1 MNSLNTSKSQVYLP
15 GLNGIRAIAA
25 VAVVISHIT
34 NMLNW
39 FGLENRVNNEVY
51 NYKFGEFGVTIFF
64 TLSGFLITFLILKEK
79 EAIGTVKIKDFY
91 IRRILRI
98 WPLYYL
104 ILIISIITIL
114 IFKINFLPKAIPYY
128 IFLAAN
134 IPFILHEALPLLA
147 HYWSLGVEEQ
157 FYLVFPTI
165 AKLPNR
171 KILKYSLLFILIY
184 FGIKLLLY
192 FMQKI
197 TGNQFVIYEAIM
209 VLRFH
214 IMSIGVVAAIFYY
227 YKNEIFM
234 AITTHKM
241 AQILSWL
248 CVLLLVINKFH
259 ISSVINHEFI
269 SIVTVCLIMGQITRS
284 SFINLE
290 NKIFD
295 FIGKISYGIYVIHMV
310 LILYL
315 SNFIG
320 KLSGNVL
327 NYILVYILVLA
338 CTIFFSWI
346 SYEFFEKKFLKMK
359 EKYSIVKSRNIKN
372 IQH

>member
-1 MNSLNTSKSQVYLP
+1 MHSFNKSNSQVYLP
-15 GLNGIRAIAA
+15 GLNGLRAIAA
-25 VAVVISHIT
+25 IAVVISHVT

-39 FGLENRVNNEVY
+39 FGLENKINNEVY
-51 NYKFGEFGVTIFF
+51 NYKFGEYGVTIFF

-79 EAIGTVKIKDFY
+79 ESIGTVRIKDFY

-114 IFKINFLPKAIPYY
+114 IFKVSFITESIPYY
-128 IFLAAN
+128 VFLAAN
-134 IPFILHEALPLLA
+134 VPFILHTTLPLLA

-157 FYLVFPTI
+157 FYLVFPTL

-171 KILKYSLLFILIY
+171 KILTYSFFFIVLY
-184 FGIKLLLY
+184 FGIKLLIY
-192 FMQKI
+192 FIQKT
-197 TGNQFVIYEAIM
+197 TGKQFMVYEAIM

-214 IMSIGVVAAIFYY
+214 IMAVGVVSAILYY
-227 YKNEIFM
+227 YKNKFFM
-234 AITTHKM
+234 FITTHKVVQM
-241 AQILSWL
+241 LSWL
-248 CVLLLVINKFH
+248 CVVLLLINKFH

-269 SIVTVCLIMGQITRS
+269 SLVAVCLIMGQITRS

-315 SNFIG
+315 SSLFG
-320 KLSGNVL
+320 KLSNSVF
-327 NYILVYILVLA
+327 NYILVYLTVLA

-359 EKYSIVKSRNIKN
+359 EKYSTVRSKNVKDS
-372 IQH
+372 Q